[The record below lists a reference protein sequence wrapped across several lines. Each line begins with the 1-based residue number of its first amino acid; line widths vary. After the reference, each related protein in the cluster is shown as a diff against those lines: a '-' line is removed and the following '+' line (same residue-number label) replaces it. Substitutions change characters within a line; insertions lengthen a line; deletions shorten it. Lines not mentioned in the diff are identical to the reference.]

1 MEAGVLDTSIVS
13 VINMK
18 GGVGKT
24 TITFNLAYSLAQHLG
39 KKVLVVDFDP
49 QANSSEAFLTYTQ
62 YQKHQKEKLMISEI
76 FTDLRQI
83 VGPVSD
89 KNPKIITLDDM
100 ICRVKNYSNGGYIDL
115 VPSELELSNVL
126 ERSSGANLEDRLKL
140 ILRNKKNRYDII
152 LVDCSPTYSIL
163 TTNSLKASDFVLI
176 PVKPDP
182 FSSRGIPLLLQK
194 IDTHNNASSEED
206 KIGVLG
212 IVFSMYKYNASPV
225 FAEDVKKEIL
235 REHKNVFNNEVWY
248 TEYYSKGI
256 IENNPIFQTPA
267 QEHFKRNFRKFTDE
281 FLEKLIRR

>member
-1 MEAGVLDTSIVS
+1 MTTSVVS

-24 TITFNLAYSLAQHLG
+24 TITFNLAYSLAQNFG

-49 QANSSEAFLTYTQ
+49 QANSSEAFLTYTE
-62 YQKHQKEKLMISEI
+62 YQKHQKEKFMISEI

-83 VGPVSD
+83 VGPISD
-89 KNPKIITLDDM
+89 RTPKIITLDDM
-100 ICRVKNYSNGGYIDL
+100 SCRVEHYSNGGFIDL

-140 ILRNKKNRYDII
+140 ILKNKKNKYDII

-163 TTNSLKASDFVLI
+163 TTNSLKASDYVLI

-182 FSSRGIPLLLQK
+182 FSSRGIPMLLQK
-194 IDTHNNASSEED
+194 IHTHNNASSDED

-212 IVFSMYKYNASPV
+212 IVFSMYKHSNLPV
-225 FAEDVKKEIL
+225 YAKDIKTEIL

-248 TEYYSKGI
+248 TEYYAKGI
-256 IENNPIFQTPA
+256 VGNTSIYGTNA
-267 QEHFKRNFRKFTDE
+267 QQYFKDNFDRFTNE
-281 FLEKLIRR
+281 FVEKLIRR